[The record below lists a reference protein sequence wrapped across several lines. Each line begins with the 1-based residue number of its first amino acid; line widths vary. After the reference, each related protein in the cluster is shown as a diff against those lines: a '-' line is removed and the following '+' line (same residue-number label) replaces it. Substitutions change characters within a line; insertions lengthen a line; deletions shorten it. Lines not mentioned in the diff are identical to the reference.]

1 MSLADRVAD
10 GVIADLKSVKLTG
23 GAIVRRA
30 LEDEGIDLTF
40 GIPGTHNIELYDA
53 LAVFGVTFGALS
65 NFTTWINKASHARW

>member
-1 MSLADRVAD
+1 MKR
-10 GVIADLKSVKLTG
+10 TG

-40 GIPGTHNIELYDA
+40 G
-53 LAVFGVTFGALS
+53 ALS